1 MLNKRLMW
9 QRENIDKGLHFIPLD
24 LASAKLFVFVNGLF
38 ANNKDYSS
46 QIGYVMVLG
55 NKTLRS
61 KEFLLTGNIL
71 Y

>member
-1 MLNKRLMW
+1 MW